1 MTTMQPFP
9 ALPPSARPAA
19 GPRRAAAAVVL
30 ATCLAAALTAA
41 LTAAPAAAQVGLAQL
56 SIAQPDGPLPVTL
69 SYPTAEANR
78 AVAYGPVTL
87 QVAPDAP
94 PLPGPHRLVLLSHGT
109 GGSWVSDH
117 ALAATLVRA
126 GFVVAQPLHQG
137 DNFRDT
143 RRAGPAWP
151 RSARRCRWQRSS
163 APTAWPASA
172 CRWAW

>member
-30 ATCLAAALTAA
+30 AACLAAA